1 VFGKRVEWCVSE
13 MDSFSLPS
21 FAKINLWLEV
31 KGRRPDGYHE
41 LFTVFQTIDL
51 RDQLYFEDASG
62 GGIEL
67 ECDADGIPTDGRNL
81 VIKAAFALKE
91 HFRVE
96 RGARIR
102 LAKVIPT
109 GGGLGGGSSNA
120 AVTLLGLCR
129 LWSIEPK
136 HGELA
141 KIARGLG
148 ADVPFFLIG
157 GTAAG
162 TGIGDH
168 LTRIRDIR
176 LAYLVVATPA
186 VQVSTAEAYRL
197 LNLPALTKDCT
208 DIILSVS
215 DAEAH
220 VGDSLSSEPRN
231 DFESV
236 VFEIEPEV
244 RRVKEKLRRLGAVVS
259 LMSGSGSSV
268 FGIFENREAQQF
280 AFEGLKREA
289 DWRVFSCST
298 VSREEYSEA
307 IGSRAGLSSN

>member
-1 VFGKRVEWCVSE
+1 MSDMG
-13 MDSFSLPS
+13 SFSLPS
-21 FAKINLWLEV
+21 FAKLNLWLEV

-51 RDQLYFEDASG
+51 RDQLYFEDAGG

-81 VIKAAFALKE
+81 VIKAAVALKE

-96 RGARIR
+96 RGAQIR
-102 LAKVIPT
+102 LEKVILT

-129 LWSIEPK
+129 LWGIKPK
-136 HGELA
+136 DGELA

-168 LTRIRDIR
+168 LTRIRDIH

-186 VQVSTAEAYRL
+186 AQVSTAEAYRL
-197 LNLPALTKDCT
+197 LNSPALTKDCT

-244 RRVKEKLRRLGAVVS
+244 RRVKEKLTRLGAVMS

-307 IGSRAGLSSN
+307 IGFRAGLSSN

>member
-1 VFGKRVEWCVSE
+1 MRRMG
-13 MDSFSLPS
+13 SFSLPS

-51 RDQLYFEDASG
+51 RDQLYFEEAG
-62 GGIEL
+62 GDVIEL
-67 ECDADGIPTDGRNL
+67 ECDVDGIPTNGRNL
-81 VIKAAFALKE
+81 VIKAAAALKE
-91 HFRVE
+91 HFKVE
-96 RGARIR
+96 RGARIQ
-102 LAKVIPT
+102 LEKVIPA

-129 LWSIEPK
+129 LWGIEPMD
-136 HGELA
+136 GELA

-168 LTRIRDIR
+168 LTRMRDVH
-176 LAYLVVATPA
+176 LGYLVVATPA
-186 VQVSTAEAYRL
+186 VEVSTAEAYRL
-197 LNLPALTKDCT
+197 LNRPALTKDCT

-215 DAEAH
+215 DAEAY

-244 RRVKEKLRRLGAVVS
+244 RRVKEKLTRLGAVMS

>member
-1 VFGKRVEWCVSE
+1 MFGKRVEWCVSE

-81 VIKAAFALKE
+81 VIKAAIALKE

-168 LTRIRDIR
+168 LTRIRDIH

-197 LNLPALTKDCT
+197 LNSPALTKDCT

>member
-1 VFGKRVEWCVSE
+1 MRNTG
-13 MDSFSLPS
+13 SFSLPS

-41 LFTVFQTIDL
+41 LFTVFQTVDL
-51 RDQLYFEDASG
+51 RDQLYFEDVSG
-62 GGIEL
+62 GAVEL
-67 ECDADGIPTDGRNL
+67 ECDADFIPTDGRNL
-81 VIKAAFALKE
+81 VIKAANALKV
-91 HFRVE
+91 HFKVE

-102 LAKVIPT
+102 LEKIIPT

-120 AVTLLGLCR
+120 AITLLGLCR
-129 LWSIEPK
+129 LWEIEPK
-136 HGELA
+136 RGELA
-141 KIARGLG
+141 DIARSLG
-148 ADVPFFLIG
+148 ADVPFFLVG
-157 GTAAG
+157 GRAAG

-168 LTRIRDIR
+168 LTKMRDAR

-197 LNLPALTKDCT
+197 LNSPALTKECT

-220 VGDSLSSEPRN
+220 VGDSLPSEPRN

-244 RRVKEKLRRLGAVVS
+244 RRVKEKLTRLGAVVS